1 MKIRTKE
8 IKVRLSDDELTQL
21 NEIVR
26 ELGISRESYIRSLL
40 KYEIPRGKPT
50 EEYLEILYQLR
61 QIGNNINQ
69 IAIIAHQTRLID
81 EMRFQKAFEK
91 LNSDIAEIKR
101 IASQPIVF
109 NKDQIWQ

>member
-1 MKIRTKE
+1 MKRKKE
-8 IKVRLSDDELTQL
+8 IKVRLSYDELTQL

-69 IAIIAHQTRLID
+69 MSIIAHQTRLID

-91 LNSDIAEIKR
+91 LNRDIAEIKR
-101 IASQPIVF
+101 IASHPIPMSR
-109 NKDQIWQ
+109 DQIWQ